1 MGDNGGVDGG
11 ESVAGGEGE
20 ELMRY
25 EWLLS
30 TSLDRITHR
39 SGFLD
44 ENGFDKGCLDAF
56 GAVDDAIV
64 FLIASTVAFPAA
76 VAFVVRCI
84 VGFDAAAFG
93 AECFDC
99 AG

>member
-20 ELMRY
+20 E
-25 EWLLS
+25 
-30 TSLDRITHR
+30 R

-84 VGFDAAAFG
+84 VGFDAGAFG
-93 AECFDC
+93 AEGFDC
-99 AG
+99 AR